1 MALYGDYKKVTL
13 HYRLYV
19 YSIVGTMV
27 TDHEMMTIPMNP
39 LSWDPELPGN
49 EGLGVGFR

>member
-1 MALYGDYKKVTL
+1 MAIIRKSYYIT
-13 HYRLYV
+13 V

-27 TDHEMMTIPMNP
+27 SDHEMMTITMNP
-39 LSWDPELPGN
+39 LSGGPELPGN